1 MRKPDASWS
10 FPWSLQPSTSPDSLK
25 LTRHSLNQRAPED
38 TSYRPRESFLGSSGA
53 SYSSRNLRDGE
64 SSSKD
69 YKRVST
75 NEKGSAGARFP
86 KHNVSTWTAL
96 ADAAAVMLPLGVLIF
111 IILVWRLHGTRT
123 EEETDRKWRNAITML
138 ATIFPI
144 LFAAVVG
151 RLMAEAARWRLEKG
165 SSVGS
170 LEQLMGSR
178 TVGATLHTMIEF
190 RTVNLLGFGLIFI
203 WAFSPLGGQSI
214 LRMLSS
220 RFIPEFSTTDLTY
233 FDTGANNQLNTLPVA
248 STASI
253 VAIANAGVL
262 GYLATVYASFV
273 AQPDSIQVDTMDH
286 WGNVKIPFLDQNAPN
301 NWTEISHN
309 SQQIQYSSLAG
320 IPLQYST
327 VGNVTFA
334 VESSYVHLDCNNITK
349 FPISFPQDY
358 MTNITSGFWA
368 NSHTYSDNILKAPN
382 GTWRGVKNHV
392 NNTQNLTTWAIALDR
407 FVDPFWA
414 DQEVQ
419 NARLAEKLNT
429 TDVQAD
435 VRDGLRLFMNE
446 TGIEAGE
453 ANLLLQIIIPSI
465 KPTRTPETKLEAVC
479 GVTQRY
485 VESRVNCTYVPT
497 SGRHTCA
504 VVAQRPSQQPHAPEA
519 ISILSLPHLF
529 YYISKEFP
537 LAATG
542 RPLGGFPD
550 FSIQYLKDPTFKELS
565 SSPDV
570 SLDDLPD
577 DKIGIRL
584 NQLLNTYLML
594 SQQELQ
600 ITSSTLGQTASFE
613 PNITI
618 SSEVSNLVEVFQVSA
633 LWVGFC
639 LVSCL
644 ILLACGI
651 LSVVFTHLAHGPEV
665 LGYVSTLVRDS
676 KFMDLLMNTSW
687 MDGTEL
693 TKELRS
699 QRIRYGY
706 THHTMGGEPLMGVG
720 YQADTEQIKDFIARY
735 QDR

>member
-1 MRKPDASWS
+1 MRKPDASWA
-10 FPWSLQPSTSPDSLK
+10 FPWSLRRSASPDSLN

-53 SYSSRNLRDGE
+53 SDSTRNFRDRE
-64 SSSKD
+64 SGSKD

-123 EEETDRKWRNAITML
+123 TEETDRKWRNAIT
-138 ATIFPI
+138 
-144 LFAAVVG
+144 V
-151 RLMAEAARWRLEKG
+151 
-165 SSVGS
+165 
-170 LEQLMGSR
+170 
-178 TVGATLHTMIEF
+178 
-190 RTVNLLGFGLIFI
+190 
-203 WAFSPLGGQSI
+203 
-214 LRMLSS
+214 
-220 RFIPEFSTTDLTY
+220 
-233 FDTGANNQLNTLPVA
+233 
-248 STASI
+248 
-253 VAIANAGVL
+253 
-262 GYLATVYASFV
+262 
-273 AQPDSIQVDTMDH
+273 PDSIQVDTMDH

-301 NWTEISHN
+301 NWTEVPRN
-309 SQQIQYSSLAG
+309 SQEVQYSSLAG
-320 IPLQYST
+320 IPLKYST

-349 FPISFPQDY
+349 FPISFPQDN

-419 NARLAEKLNT
+419 NARLVEKLNN

-435 VRDGLRLFMNE
+435 VRDGLRLFVNE

-479 GVTQRY
+479 GVTQ
-485 VESRVNCTYVPT
+485 
-497 SGRHTCA
+497 
-504 VVAQRPSQQPHAPEA
+504 
-519 ISILSLPHLF
+519 
-529 YYISKEFP
+529 
-537 LAATG
+537 
-542 RPLGGFPD
+542 
-550 FSIQYLKDPTFKELS
+550 
-565 SSPDV
+565 
-570 SLDDLPD
+570 
-577 DKIGIRL
+577 
-584 NQLLNTYLML
+584 
-594 SQQELQ
+594 
-600 ITSSTLGQTASFE
+600 
-613 PNITI
+613 
-618 SSEVSNLVEVFQVSA
+618 
-633 LWVGFC
+633 
-639 LVSCL
+639 
-644 ILLACGI
+644 
-651 LSVVFTHLAHGPEV
+651 
-665 LGYVSTLVRDS
+665 
-676 KFMDLLMNTSW
+676 SW

-735 QDR
+735 QDK

>member
-10 FPWSLQPSTSPDSLK
+10 FPLSLRRSTSPDSLN

-53 SYSSRNLRDGE
+53 SDSTRNFRDRE
-64 SSSKD
+64 SGSKD

-111 IILVWRLHGTRT
+111 VILVWRLHGTRT
-123 EEETDRKWRNAITML
+123 TEETDRKWRNAITVL

-220 RFIPEFSTTDLTY
+220 KFIPEFSTTDLTY

-262 GYLATVYASFV
+262 GYLATAYASFV

-286 WGNVKIPFLDQNAPN
+286 WGNVKIPFLDPNATN
-301 NWTEISHN
+301 NWTEISRN
-309 SQQIQYSSLAG
+309 SQEVNYSSLAG
-320 IPLQYST
+320 IPLKYST

-349 FPISFPQDY
+349 FPISFPQDN

-368 NSHTYSDNILKAPN
+368 TSHTYSDNILKAPN

-419 NARLAEKLNT
+419 NARLVEKLNT
-429 TDVQAD
+429 TDVRAD
-435 VRDGLRLFMNE
+435 IRDGLRLFVNE

-550 FSIQYLKDPTFKELS
+550 FSVQYLKDPTFKELS

-618 SSEVSNLVEVFQVSA
+618 SSEV
-633 LWVGFC
+633 
-639 LVSCL
+639 
-644 ILLACGI
+644 
-651 LSVVFTHLAHGPEV
+651 TRGPEV

>member
-1 MRKPDASWS
+1 MRKPDASWA
-10 FPWSLQPSTSPDSLK
+10 FPWSLRRSTSPDSLN
-25 LTRHSLNQRAPED
+25 LTRHSLSQRAPED
-38 TSYRPRESFLGSSGA
+38 TYYRPRESFLGSSGA
-53 SYSSRNLRDGE
+53 SDSTRNLRDRE
-64 SSSKD
+64 SGSKD

-75 NEKGSAGARFP
+75 NEKGPAGARFP

-123 EEETDRKWRNAITML
+123 TEETDRKWRNAITVL

-220 RFIPEFSTTDLTY
+220 RFISEFSTTDLTY

-301 NWTEISHN
+301 NWSEVPRN
-309 SQQIQYSSLAG
+309 SQEVQYSSLAG
-320 IPLQYST
+320 IPLKYST

-349 FPISFPQDY
+349 FPISFPQDN

-368 NSHTYSDNILKAPN
+368 TSHTYSDNILKASN

-419 NARLAEKLNT
+419 NARLVEKLNT
-429 TDVQAD
+429 TDVRAD
-435 VRDGLRLFMNE
+435 IRDGLRLFVNE

-485 VESRVNCTYVPT
+485 VDSRVNCTC
-497 SGRHTCA
+497 S
-504 VVAQRPSQQPHAPEA
+504 
-519 ISILSLPHLF
+519 
-529 YYISKEFP
+529 
-537 LAATG
+537 
-542 RPLGGFPD
+542 
-550 FSIQYLKDPTFKELS
+550 
-565 SSPDV
+565 
-570 SLDDLPD
+570 
-577 DKIGIRL
+577 
-584 NQLLNTYLML
+584 
-594 SQQELQ
+594 Q
-600 ITSSTLGQTASFE
+600 ITRRLKGA
-613 PNITI
+613 
-618 SSEVSNLVEVFQVSA
+618 
-633 LWVGFC
+633 
-639 LVSCL
+639 
-644 ILLACGI
+644 
-651 LSVVFTHLAHGPEV
+651 
-665 LGYVSTLVRDS
+665 
-676 KFMDLLMNTSW
+676 
-687 MDGTEL
+687 
-693 TKELRS
+693 
-699 QRIRYGY
+699 
-706 THHTMGGEPLMGVG
+706 
-720 YQADTEQIKDFIARY
+720 
-735 QDR
+735 